1 RQVFRCVRVPGE
13 TSWATEQQAN
23 REVCR
28 GVHAVSKVEAGG
40 TQERMTCGKDSGK
53 REAVVKVY
61 DVKEMD
67 RDAMRLHE
75 VVEIVGILDSVGAD
89 ASVPWESGGGGP
101 LAPIREEGDDDG
113 LAGSAVVG
121 GGGLKEG
128 MLCRIQALRFRA
140 ANDWNPAMPLNE
152 AMSKELV
159 TERVRGELIDHLS
172 KCLCGDRL
180 AAEYLVLHMVSRHVS
195 GLGTGLAQDS
205 GLIVGHWPLN
215 ISGFSKSV
223 NGGSRGSGVRDVT
236 ACVESL
242 LPRVMEMEVSVG
254 KLNSDRWIPA
264 KNYDTDELDSGLL
277 QIARRTYLILD
288 ETLLDTGRANVANL
302 RALQLLIR
310 DQKIC
315 VQFGPSQIELPTEVN
330 TLTLSASQ
338 SAIRIGSDSALTYCD
353 AVGYLAYSGESGC
366 MAMDHST
373 SNIAEAFHQKINRR
387 VRE

>member
-1 RQVFRCVRVPGE
+1 
-13 TSWATEQQAN
+13 
-23 REVCR
+23 
-28 GVHAVSKVEAGG
+28 
-40 TQERMTCGKDSGK
+40 
-53 REAVVKVY
+53 
-61 DVKEMD
+61 
-67 RDAMRLHE
+67 
-75 VVEIVGILDSVGAD
+75 
-89 ASVPWESGGGGP
+89 
-101 LAPIREEGDDDG
+101 
-113 LAGSAVVG
+113 
-121 GGGLKEG
+121 
-128 MLCRIQALRFRA
+128 
-140 ANDWNPAMPLNE
+140 
-152 AMSKELV
+152 MSKELV

-172 KCLCGDRL
+172 KCLRGDRL
-180 AAEYLVLHMVSRHVS
+180 AAEYLLLHMISRHVS
-195 GLGTGLAQDS
+195 GLG
-205 GLIVGHWPLN
+205 
-215 ISGFSKSV
+215 V
-223 NGGSRGSGVRDVT
+223 NDGSRGSGVRDVT

-242 LPRVMEMEVSVG
+242 LPRVMQMEVSVG
-254 KLNSDRWIPA
+254 KLNSERWIPT

-277 QIARRTYLILD
+277 EIARRTYLILD

-338 SAIRIGSDSALTYCD
+338 SAIRIGPDSALTFFCCD